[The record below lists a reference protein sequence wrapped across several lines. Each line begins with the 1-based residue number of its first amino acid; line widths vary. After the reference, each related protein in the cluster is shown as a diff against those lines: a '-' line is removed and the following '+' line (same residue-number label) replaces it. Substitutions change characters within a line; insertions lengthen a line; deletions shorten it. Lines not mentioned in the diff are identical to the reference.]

1 MTLFLLNALCALGWA
16 AMIGSFS
23 EVTLLTG
30 FVVGFAA
37 LHLTRS
43 LYGETAYFSRVFSVT
58 FFLLYFLYELL
69 VSSIKVAQDV
79 LRPRLKSRP
88 GIVALPLDARSDA
101 EITLLANIISL
112 TPGTLSLDVSADRST
127 LYVHAMFADDPDA
140 VRNEI
145 KSGLERRLLEA
156 MR

>member
-1 MTLFLLNALCALGWA
+1 MTLFLLNALFALGWA

-23 EVTLLTG
+23 ETTLLSG

-37 LHLTRS
+37 LYLTRP
-43 LYGETAYFSRVFSVT
+43 LYPQTAYFSRLFGVT
-58 FFLLYFLYELL
+58 FFLLYFLKELF
-69 VSSIKVAQDV
+69 VSSIRVAQDV

-88 GIVALPLDARSDA
+88 GIVALPLDARTDA
-101 EITLLANIISL
+101 EIMLLANIISL
-112 TPGTLSLDVSADRST
+112 TPGTLSLDVSPDRGT
-127 LYVHAMFADDPDA
+127 LYVHAMFADDPDT
-140 VRNEI
+140 VREEI